1 MKLFLLLFI
10 SAFFTTAQVWKTDFN
25 EAKAEALKTNKIILL
40 NFSGSDW
47 CSPCIQFKSKIFES
61 QIFNTYANDRL
72 VLVNA
77 DFPRKKKN
85 KLTVQQKKMNE
96 ALAEKY
102 NPEGKFPYTV
112 LLSPT
117 GKIIKQ
123 WDGLPD
129 LSPAAFTEQIKV
141 AVNAEK

>member
-1 MKLFLLLFI
+1 MKLLSLLFV
-10 SAFFTTAQVWKTDFN
+10 SAFFITGPVWKTDIN
-25 EAKAEALKTNKIILL
+25 EAKAEALKTNKNILL

-47 CSPCIQFKSKIFES
+47 CSPCIQFKTKIFDSE
-61 QIFNTYANDRL
+61 IFTLFATANL

-85 KLTVQQKKMNE
+85 KLSAQQKKMNE
-96 ALAEKY
+96 ALAERY

-112 LLSPT
+112 LLT
-117 GKIIKQ
+117 ANGKIIRQ

-141 AVNAEK
+141 AVNAKK